1 MATRLPPLNALK
13 AFESAAR
20 HLSVKRAAA
29 ELNVTPAAVSHQ
41 IKGLENYL
49 GVQLFLR
56 HNRALELT
64 EAARAA
70 LPKLR
75 EGFDSLA
82 QAVERLRAHKGMG
95 QLTVSAAPSFAAR
108 WLMPRLHRFFD
119 AHPEVDVRVSARLR
133 QPASGGR
140 RTLAERASLEVWLA
154 DSDVAVI
161 YGRGDYPGYGVDRL
175 LSLSVT
181 PICSPKLVTDPEHP
195 LLWPRDLKHHLL
207 LHDDT
212 GELYDGV
219 SFWEVW
225 LKAAQVADVD
235 LNRGPHF
242 SHAVLAFEAAIEG
255 RGIVAT
261 MPILAEADV
270 HAARLIAPFALRV
283 PLESAYYLVC
293 SEAAAKRASV
303 AAFREWLLAE
313 AAREQAEA
321 TPLSPPAASRAAR

>member
-1 MATRLPPLNALK
+1 VTNRLPPLNALK

-41 IKGLENYL
+41 VKALEEYL

-70 LPKLR
+70 LPRLR

-82 QAVERLRAHKGMG
+82 QAVQMMRAHQGGG

-108 WLMPRLHRFFD
+108 WLMPRLHHFFES
-119 AHPEVDVRVSARLR
+119 HPEIDVRISARLR
-133 QPASGGR
+133 QAAAGGR
-140 RTLAERASLEVWLA
+140 VDTAERTTVDAWLS
-154 DSDVAVI
+154 DSDVAI
-161 YGRGDYPGYGVDRL
+161 LYGRGDYPGFRVDKL
-175 LSLSVT
+175 LPLEIT
-181 PICSPKLVTDPEHP
+181 PICSPRLVTDRDRP
-195 LLWPRDLKHHLL
+195 LLWPRDLVHHML

-219 SFWEVW
+219 PFWEVW
-225 LKAAQVADVD
+225 LKAAGVTDVD
-235 LNRGPHF
+235 ISRGPHF
-242 SHAVLAFEAAIEG
+242 SHAVLAFESAIEG
-255 RGIVAT
+255 HGVVASL
-261 MPILAEADV
+261 PILAEADLN
-270 HAARLIAPFALRV
+270 AARLITPFALRV

-293 SEAAAKRASV
+293 SDAAAERSPV
-303 AAFREWLLAE
+303 AAFRTWLLAQ
-313 AAREQAEA
+313 AARE
-321 TPLSPPAASRAAR
+321 TART